1 MTNLKKP
8 QTKLE
13 LLALF
18 GKARDE
24 ELDAAQTELLNEL
37 LVSDSSIRGLYRGFI
52 AIESGL
58 EEIAKIQL
66 GKDAPTNTDMLI
78 IDDTI
83 AEISIEESHDP
94 AVRKNEK

>member
-1 MTNLKKP
+1 MTNLSKP

-18 GKARDE
+18 GKSRDE
-24 ELDAAQTELLNEL
+24 ELDSDQTELLNDL
-37 LVSDSSIRGLYRGFI
+37 LISDSSIRGLYRGFI

-58 EEIAKIQL
+58 EEIAKIQIS
-66 GKDAPTNTDMLI
+66 KSAPTNNDMSI

-83 AEISIEESHDP
+83 VEIPIAESSDP
-94 AVRKNEK
+94 AVRKNKK